1 MLNDDLTLPPSGQAR
16 VRVING
22 SARAKTVSVTAQ
34 NGPTVTDGVAFG
46 KTTPYA
52 AVPAGKW
59 TLQVA
64 STSQPDLET
73 TAAVDLSAG
82 DVYSL
87 VVLDAGDGGLTLAT
101 HPDAV
106 SAAVTPSGSIETG
119 GGGTAG
125 PHLPLWLPAGVG
137 AVGIALLAAAFVRS
151 RRSPGLH
158 AA

>member
-1 MLNDDLTLPPSGQAR
+1 M
-16 VRVING
+16 RVING
-22 SARAKTVSVTAQ
+22 SARAQTVSVTAQ

-46 KTTPYA
+46 KATPYST
-52 AVPAGKW
+52 VPAGKW
-59 TLQVA
+59 TMQVA

-87 VVLDAGDGGLTLAT
+87 VVLDAEAGGLTLAT

-137 AVGIALLAAAFVRS
+137 AVGIALLAAAFVRT